1 MPKSNLGKWSLG
13 LIIAMPLL
21 LLIGTS
27 FTTTLYESVPSGDTI
42 LADIGNRPAL
52 AITMLIGFAS
62 GISAFITGLTAI
74 INRKDRSIMVYAATV
89 LGAGLILFL
98 IAEFLFPH

>member
-1 MPKSNLGKWSLG
+1 
-13 LIIAMPLL
+13 
-21 LLIGTS
+21 
-27 FTTTLYESVPSGDTI
+27 
-42 LADIGNRPAL
+42 
-52 AITMLIGFAS
+52 MLIGFAS

-74 INRKDRSIMVYAATV
+74 INRKDRSIVVYAATV

>member
-21 LLIGTS
+21 LLIGSS
-27 FTTTLYESVPSGDTI
+27 FTNTLYESVPSGETI

-52 AITMLIGFAS
+52 AITMLIGFAA
-62 GISAFITGLTAI
+62 GISAFIVGLTAI
-74 INRKDRSIMVYAATV
+74 INRKERNILVYAATV
-89 LGAGLILFL
+89 LGAAMILFL

>member
-21 LLIGTS
+21 LLIGSS
-27 FTTTLYESVPSGDTI
+27 FTNTLYESVPSGETI

-52 AITMLIGFAS
+52 AITMLIGFTA
-62 GISAFITGLTAI
+62 GISAFIVGLTAI
-74 INRKDRSIMVYAATV
+74 INRKERNILVYAASV
-89 LGAGLILFL
+89 LGAAMILFL